1 MKSITKILFF
11 FIFFIYS
18 NNSSSN
24 TITII
29 YTVDNNPITNV
40 EINNEIIYLK
50 LLSEELRNMDNE
62 ALVVYAA
69 KSILREKIKEI
80 EVLKYFKFGLNNEVV
95 NQNLIELISSLGIKD
110 LSEFETEIKNL
121 NLTKEFVKKK
131 IEIEILW
138 NQIIFNKYKNKL
150 SIDEEKIKKDLI
162 ESLKNLKGE
171 VEEYYLYEILFS
183 PTSTSKI
190 EEDQE
195 KIKKSISEIGF
206 ENTARIFSISTS
218 ATNGGSIGWIKKNQL
233 SKQLMNKLENLDN
246 LEISD
251 LIDVPGGKLIIMIK
265 DRRKSKVKI
274 SFEDEYKKALMM
286 ERNKQLNQFSSI
298 YFKKVELNTVINE
311 K

>member
-110 LSEFETEIKNL
+110 ISEFETKIKNL

-138 NQIIFNKYKNKL
+138 NQIIFNKYKDKL
-150 SIDEEKIKKDLI
+150 SIDEEKIKKNLI
-162 ESLKNLKGE
+162 ESLKNLKDE

-218 ATNGGSIGWIKKNQL
+218 ATNGGSIGWIKKSQL

-274 SFEDEYKKALMM
+274 SFEEEYKKALMM

-298 YFKKVELNTVINE
+298 YFKKVELNTVIDE